1 MAREHDCIYQTQAQ
15 ELSAQVALLKAK
27 VDELERR
34 LAGEKKRA
42 IGRTSERKKSTPQG
56 NARDKNDKRAQ
67 AERET
72 NREAHKQLSG
82 EVVPHL
88 IPEPARGACVEC
100 GCTTFVELPADIS
113 AEFEW
118 VPGRLVRKL
127 HQRETL
133 CCINC
138 KHIERAPAP
147 ARVVD
152 GGKYGPAFIA
162 HVIVEKCAD
171 CVPLY
176 RQVRM
181 LGRYGLDIARSTL
194 VDQFHRAAELI
205 APLYDRM
212 LERVPER
219 PVVYADET
227 SLKMQRVEKLG
238 FVWTFATAHEI
249 VYEYSPDRSGDT
261 PKRVLGESEGVLV
274 VDGYTGYN
282 HVTVP
287 GRRVR
292 AGCIAHARRKFVD
305 IEDEGAQKIVEH
317 FGEVFRVEREAS
329 EHQIAGTAAHL
340 ELRQTRSKAAMD
352 AIATWCREHKDD
364 YTPKSPMGQAI
375 GYAINQ
381 WAPLT
386 VFLDDIRIEPSN
398 MISERLLRTI
408 ALGRK
413 NYLFV
418 GHEEAGKNL
427 AKLCSII
434 ATCTLHDINPTEYLA
449 DVLIRVQ
456 THPAKDIDALLP
468 GKWSPAGKPIPTNS
482 A

>member
-1 MAREHDCIYQTQAQ
+1 MATEHDCIYQTQAQ
-15 ELSAQVALLKAK
+15 ELSAQVAALKARME
-27 VDELERR
+27 ELERQ

-42 IGRTSERKKSTPQG
+42 IGRTSERKRPTPAS
-56 NARDKNDKRAQ
+56 NARDKNDKQAQ
-67 AERET
+67 VERKT
-72 NREAHKQLSG
+72 KREAQRRLDS
-82 EVVPHL
+82 EVVPHR
-88 IPEPARGACVEC
+88 IPEPERGACVEC
-100 GCTTFVELPADIS
+100 GGTTFIELPADIS
-113 AEFEW
+113 TEFEW

-133 CCINC
+133 CCTQC

-162 HVIVEKCAD
+162 HIVVEKCAD

-176 RQVRM
+176 RQVKM
-181 LGRYGLDIARSTL
+181 LRRYGLDVARSTL
-194 VDQFHRAAELI
+194 IDQFHRAAELI
-205 APLYDRM
+205 SPLYERM
-212 LERVPER
+212 RERIAER

-238 FVWTFATAHEI
+238 FVWTFATEHEV

-261 PKRVLGESEGVLV
+261 PKDILGESDGVLV

-292 AGCIAHARRKFVD
+292 AGCNAHARRKFVD
-305 IEDEGAQKIVEH
+305 IEDDGAKKIVEH
-317 FGEVFRVEREAS
+317 FGDVFRVEREAN
-329 EHQIAGTAAHL
+329 ERQIVGTAAHL
-340 ELRQTRSKAAMD
+340 ELRRTRSKAAMD
-352 AIATWCREHKDD
+352 AIATWCREHKDEH
-364 YTPKSPMGQAI
+364 TPKSPMGQAI
-375 GYAINQ
+375 GYVINQ

-418 GHEEAGKNL
+418 GHEEGGKNL

-434 ATCTLHDINPTEYLA
+434 ATCTLHRLNPAEYLA

-456 THPAKDIDALLP
+456 NHPANDIDALLP
-468 GKWSPAGKPIPTNS
+468 DKWSPARKPTPTDS